1 MRTWT
6 RRELLAT
13 ASATATA
20 TLAGCTAFL
29 SGDANSDEV
38 PVTGSLPAEFA
49 PLDDTVREWFRR
61 TNTPGGVLG
70 VSIDGET
77 SFVRGYGYRDE
88 SLTRAM
94 EPSTTLRIASLSKTF
109 TRAAIHHLR
118 EEGSLELDDRA
129 FDRLGL
135 SPLPGE
141 SETDGIGGI
150 TIGHLLSHRGGWDR
164 TAVGDPVFSQ
174 GEIALERGWSAPP
187 TARALVRSQL
197 SEPLQFAPGTG
208 QRYSNLGYLVLGLVV
223 EAVTGVHYQQFL
235 EDVIFEP
242 LADPRIEVGRS
253 VPEGRPDRETWY
265 FTDRVCWN
273 VAELKPLELVRCAD
287 GGFYLEGST
296 ASGGHVVTVRSFL
309 QFMQEYWLNG
319 RRRDGR
325 IDQRWQYSGT
335 LPGTDSLAVQQG
347 GVDLVFVANQ
357 RQSERTREQLRQDF
371 SAIMEN
377 DIHSR

>member
-1 MRTWT
+1 MGSWT

-13 ASATATA
+13 ASATASA
-20 TLAGCTAFL
+20 TLSGCTTVL
-29 SGDANSDEV
+29 SDDVDIGEY
-38 PVTGSLPAEFA
+38 PVTGTLPSEFS
-49 PLDDTVREWFRR
+49 DFDETVREWFRQ

-70 VSIDGET
+70 VSVDGET
-77 SFVRGYGYRDE
+77 AFVRGYGYRDE
-88 SLTRAM
+88 LLTRAM
-94 EPSTTLRIASLSKTF
+94 KPSTRFRIASLSKAF

-118 EEGSLELDDRA
+118 EGGSLELDDRA
-129 FDRLGL
+129 FERLNL
-135 SPLPGE
+135 SPLPGDT
-141 SETDGIGGI
+141 ETDGLAQI
-150 TIGHLLSHRGGWDR
+150 TISHLLSHRGGWDR

-174 GEIALERGWSAPP
+174 GAIALERGWSEPP
-187 TARALVRSQL
+187 TARQLVRSQL
-197 SEPLQFAPGTG
+197 TEPLQFEPGTD

-223 EAVTGVHYQQFL
+223 EAVTGDPHQQFL
-235 EDVIFEP
+235 EDVIFAP
-242 LADPRIEVGRS
+242 LANPQIEIGRS
-253 VPEGRPDRETWY
+253 LPEDRPDSETWY

-273 VAELKPLELVRCAD
+273 VAQVKPLEVVRCAD

-319 RRRDGR
+319 RRRDGTV
-325 IDQRWQYSGT
+325 DQHWQYSGT

-357 RQSERTREQLRQDF
+357 RQSESTREQLRQDF
-371 SAIMEN
+371 GAIIEN